1 MSNLTENKPIPIL
14 VEELFLKN
22 KILPE
27 DVIAIINLENPT
39 DLFVMFAKKDNPKHV
54 FDCIAVNSL
63 TAITPGD
70 FIDDISEELKDSNI
84 NENDIY
90 LSVQSVKP
98 RPGEWGYKDW
108 CFSTKNLHFNYIFII
123 NNE

>member
-39 DLFVMFAKKDNPKHV
+39 DLFVMFAKK
-54 FDCIAVNSL
+54 
-63 TAITPGD
+63 
-70 FIDDISEELKDSNI
+70 
-84 NENDIY
+84 
-90 LSVQSVKP
+90 
-98 RPGEWGYKDW
+98 R
-108 CFSTKNLHFNYIFII
+108 
-123 NNE
+123 

>member
-22 KILPE
+22 KILQE

-90 LSVQSVKP
+90 LYLSFLGKEPIQMDKFLNDSKMY
-98 RPGEWGYKDW
+98 ELLY
-108 CFSTKNLHFNYIFII
+108 N
-123 NNE
+123 